1 MKTQLQQAFG
11 AAFGRGDVTSPR
23 MQAAIREWFDLYFAR
38 PFPGEDNAD
47 RLPVLIVGKLCRAVF
62 AEYESRLAPGGPKA
76 DWMAGNLR
84 ALDAVRARAMQA
96 ALVGGEC
103 LLKPV
108 PAGGGFEFVPLRRDR
123 FVPLG
128 RDLQGRLLAVGTME
142 RLSRGARA
150 YALLERR
157 TAGESGLTIESRL
170 FELAGEALGREV
182 PLDTLPETQALRPTL
197 LLPGV
202 PGVGLAVLR
211 TPLANCVDGSPD
223 AVAVYAPATGL
234 MHRLGRTEHGLR
246 REFENGASR
255 VFASEDLLHGEAPGP
270 RDLRDDLFVGLPDD
284 PANLGMTVYSPPLR
298 EQSYLARKQDI
309 LRGCESLIGLRR
321 GTLSEAD
328 AAERT
333 ATEIAA
339 TGADAVLTVGDF
351 QQAWRQAV
359 CQALDLCDALG
370 RAYGLCGPEPFD
382 AAAALTLDWGDG
394 LLYDRAAAW
403 QEYRQMVLDGML
415 RPELALAWYF
425 GLPHETEQELAA
437 VRARCMPAAPAAKG
451 GGTA

>member
-1 MKTQLQQAFG
+1 M
-11 AAFGRGDVTSPR
+11 AARS
-23 MQAAIREWFDLYFAR
+23 
-38 PFPGEDNAD
+38 PGEDGAD

-62 AEYESRLAPGGPKA
+62 AEYESRLAPGGAKA

-108 PAGGGFEFVPLRRDR
+108 PAGGGFEFLPLRRDH

-142 RLSRGARA
+142 RISRGGRA

-157 TAGESGLTIESRL
+157 TAGPDGLTIETRL
-170 FELAGEALGREV
+170 FELAGAALGREV
-182 PLDTLPETQALRPTL
+182 PLDALPETAALRPTL
-197 LLPGV
+197 LLSGV
-202 PGVGLAVLR
+202 PGVGLAALR
-211 TPLANCVDGSPD
+211 TPLANCVDGSAD
-223 AVAVYAPATGL
+223 AVAVFAPAVGL
-234 MHRLGRTEHGLR
+234 IHRLGRTEHGLR

-255 VFASEDLLHGEAPGP
+255 VFASEDLLRGEAPGA

-298 EQSYLARKQDI
+298 DQSYLARKQDI
-309 LRGCESLIGLRR
+309 LRGCENLIGLRR

-333 ATEIAA
+333 ATEITAHRGGR
-339 TGADAVLTVGDF
+339 GADRGRFPGNVAARRVRSAGAVRRAGPGLRPVRGGGLRRCGGADP
-351 QQAWRQAV
+351 R
-359 CQALDLCDALG
+359 LG
-370 RAYGLCGPEPFD
+370 R
-382 AAAALTLDWGDG
+382 
-394 LLYDRAAAW
+394 R
-403 QEYRQMVLDGML
+403 
-415 RPELALAWYF
+415 
-425 GLPHETEQELAA
+425 AA
-437 VRARCMPAAPAAKG
+437 VRPRRRLAGIPPDGAGRHAAARAGAGLVLRPAARDRSRAGRRARALHAPKRRREG
-451 GGTA
+451 R